1 LIYPFTSYESL
12 TRKKPKNQKT
22 MKHLLILITCVVL
35 VFSNIKIIN
44 VKTIFINEAPL
55 VSAKSRI
62 TVKQNPTLKTLT
74 VCQFIDIWL
83 ENPYLNE

>member
-1 LIYPFTSYESL
+1 
-12 TRKKPKNQKT
+12 